1 MLEWHQ
7 LFQIDCEHAEED
19 GIADAS
25 EKNGQIECFDV
36 EPWINEEIH
45 HHGITDHGCHTY
57 REQTG
62 VFLVKNLAP
71 EQTEE
76 ATDNGA
82 YPFHKVEHIRSEG
95 AEMQH
100 TTRKG
105 GLQHLRCT
113 AHELH
118 EGEEDEQRDEALVFP
133 CTRFDVRVSDVE
145 HSLDAEISR
154 YDEKQYIHLHHLR
167 IEPVVMLAVIEEEN
181 EFQHPCRPQDAT

>member
-7 LFQIDCEHAEED
+7 LFQIDCEHAEEN
-19 GIADAS
+19 GIS
-25 EKNGQIECFDV
+25 EGAKKVRKIQRLDV

-57 REQTG
+57 REQAG

-100 TTRKG
+100 ATRKG
-105 GLQHLRCT
+105 GLQHLWCT

-118 EGEEDEQRDEALVFP
+118 EGEEDEQRDETLVFP
-133 CTRFDVRVSDVE
+133 CTRFDVRVSDVK

-154 YDEKQYIHLHHLR
+154 YDEKQHVHLHHLR
-167 IEPVVMLAVIEEEN
+167 IEPIVMLAVGEEEN
-181 EFQHPCRPQDAT
+181 EFQHPCRP

>member
-7 LFQIDCEHAEED
+7 LFQINSQHTEED
-19 GIADAS
+19 GIS
-25 EKNGQIECFDV
+25 EGAKEVRKKQRLDGQTRID
-36 EPWINEEIH
+36 EEVH
-45 HHGITDHGCHTY
+45 HDRITDHGCHTY
-57 REQTG
+57 REQAG

-76 ATDNGA
+76 ATDNGT
-82 YPFHKVEHIRSEG
+82 YPFHKVEHIRSEC

-100 TTRKG
+100 ATRKG

-118 EGEEDEQRDEALVFP
+118 EGEEDEQRDEPLILP
-133 CTRFDVRVSDVE
+133 CRWFDVRVSDVK

-167 IEPVVMLAVIEEEN
+167 VEPVVMLAVIEEEN
-181 EFQHPCRPQDAT
+181 EFQHPSRPQDAT

>member
-7 LFQIDCEHAEED
+7 LFQINSQHTEED
-19 GIADAS
+19 GIS
-25 EKNGQIECFDV
+25 EGAKKVRKIQRLDGQTRID
-36 EPWINEEIH
+36 EEVH
-45 HHGITDHGCHTY
+45 HDRITDHGCHTY
-57 REQTG
+57 REQAG

-100 TTRKG
+100 TAHESR
-105 GLQHLRCT
+105 LQHLRCT

-118 EGEEDEQRDEALVFP
+118 EGK
-133 CTRFDVRVSDVE
+133 RVSRGMRRLYF
-145 HSLDAEISR
+145 HAPGS
-154 YDEKQYIHLHHLR
+154 
-167 IEPVVMLAVIEEEN
+167 M
-181 EFQHPCRPQDAT
+181 

>member
-7 LFQIDCEHAEED
+7 LFQINSQHTEED
-19 GIADAS
+19 GIS
-25 EKNGQIECFDV
+25 EGAKEVRKIQRLDGQTRID
-36 EPWINEEIH
+36 EEVH
-45 HHGITDHGCHTY
+45 HDRITDHGCHTY
-57 REQTG
+57 REQAG

-71 EQTEE
+71 KQTEK

-100 TTRKG
+100 TARESR
-105 GLQHLRCT
+105 LQHLRCT

-118 EGEEDEQRDEALVFP
+118 EGEEDEQRDEPLILP
-133 CTRFDVRVSDVE
+133 CRQFDVRVSDVK

-167 IEPVVMLAVIEEEN
+167 VEPVVMLAVIEEEN

>member
-1 MLEWHQ
+1 MLERHQ
-7 LFQIDCEHAEED
+7 FFQIDCEHTEED
-19 GIADAS
+19 SVADAS
-25 EKNGQIECFDV
+25 EEERQIECLDV
-36 EPWINEEIH
+36 EPRINEEIH
-45 HHGITDHGCHTY
+45 HHGIAYHRSHTY

-82 YPFHKVEHIRSEG
+82 YPFHEVEYIRSES

-100 TTRKG
+100 ATCKG
-105 GLQHLRCT
+105 GLQHLWCT

-118 EGEEDEQRDEALVFP
+118 EGEEDEQRDEPLILP
-133 CTRFDVRVSDVE
+133 CRRFDVRVSDVE

-181 EFQHPCRPQDAT
+181 EF

>member
-1 MLEWHQ
+1 MLKWHQ
-7 LFQIDCEHAEED
+7 FFQINSQHTEED
-19 GIADAS
+19 SVAEGAKEGRKIQRLD
-25 EKNGQIECFDV
+25 GQTR
-36 EPWINEEIH
+36 INEEIH
-45 HHGITDHGCHTY
+45 HHGITDHRCHTY
-57 REQTG
+57 REQAG

-82 YPFHKVEHIRSEG
+82 HPFHEVEYIRSEG

-105 GLQHLRCT
+105 GLQHLGCT

-118 EGEEDEQRDEALVFP
+118 EGEEDEQRDEPLILP
-133 CTRFDVRVSDVE
+133 CRWFYVSVSDVE

-167 IEPVVMLAVIEEEN
+167 VEPVVMLAVIEEEN